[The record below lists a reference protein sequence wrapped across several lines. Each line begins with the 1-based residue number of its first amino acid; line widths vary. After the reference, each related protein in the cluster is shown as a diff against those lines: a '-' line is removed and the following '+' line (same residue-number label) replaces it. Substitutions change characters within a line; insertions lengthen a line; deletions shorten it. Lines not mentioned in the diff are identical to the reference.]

1 MSKCNTIYKPY
12 LNPQSLF
19 DRYYACWANNHSGW
33 SKMKRLNRKK
43 ANASGGAETHIGADG
58 LWRMIGR
65 CYQPC
70 QLTWKNL
77 VSHRV

>member
-33 SKMKRLNRKK
+33 SKMKRLNRRIAKRRMRRAERK
-43 ANASGGAETHIGADG
+43 LILEQTDYGG
-58 LWRMIGR
+58 
-65 CYQPC
+65 
-70 QLTWKNL
+70 
-77 VSHRV
+77 